1 MTLCKSSA
9 PVSINPW
16 ASRAFTAL
24 VACCPLFAAHAQ
36 GRDSTSVALALPSV
50 VISGSRTEQS
60 RDDAPLSMEV
70 LDAADLADGQINDI
84 RGLAQGLPNV
94 SVKHAPSRFTVTGAG
109 NTTGRDG
116 NAGFNVRGLD
126 GNRVLM
132 LQDGI
137 RLPRSYINGN
147 NAFGR
152 DMVGLDLL
160 KRIELVRGPS
170 SVLFGSDGLA
180 GLVNFISYE
189 PADFLSTSDGQ
200 HMPLG
205 GKLAIHVNSADQSV
219 GLAAMLAGQASPTVQ
234 WLLTGTRLRAG
245 ALSSMGNND
254 AASVDRTTLNPQ
266 DDRGAAWLGKLVFQP
281 DAQQKHIL
289 TLESLEK
296 YTDVALLS
304 SRSKPP
310 LTAGSVVDE
319 HASSAQRRERV
330 SWHGHYTTDLPWADS
345 VQTALSVQNSDAQQN
360 GLTTR
365 NDQGVR
371 MRKTAYSERTWQANL
386 QVNKL
391 LPVAEQWV
399 QKISVGLDYASTA
412 VSNWFDGSDPAPLP
426 NYVPKKYFPDSRDS
440 STALYAQS
448 ELRSA
453 RWSIIPGL
461 RVEQFALDVLSQDGF
476 SPPAPAPAKALS
488 GSNWSPKLGVLFRP
502 TPQWTVYANYA
513 SGFRV
518 PNAAQVNGFVE
529 NPTPST
535 FVTLLANPGLQPE
548 TSNNVEFGVRTRQA
562 WGKLDFA
569 IFASDFQHLIVD
581 KKPLGGSGTASDP
594 LLFQTVN
601 IDNAR
606 IRGFEFKGTFE
617 WGDLADVAMSTPFS
631 YGQARGTDT
640 ATDRPLNSIDPAK
653 LTLGL
658 KLDGLQW
665 NARLDATYVAAKT
678 VGDLESPY
686 LPKPVNP
693 PRIEQLTLPEA
704 TTLDLH
710 LQWRLRKDLRANFA
724 VINLT
729 DRKIWHW
736 SDVQGLAASSAVI
749 DAYTQPGRHL
759 NLSLQAEW

>member
-1 MTLCKSSA
+1 M
-9 PVSINPW
+9 
-16 ASRAFTAL
+16 
-24 VACCPLFAAHAQ
+24 
-36 GRDSTSVALALPSV
+36 
-50 VISGSRTEQS
+50 
-60 RDDAPLSMEV
+60 SMDV
-70 LDAADLADGQINDI
+70 LEAADLNDGQVNDI
-84 RGLAQGLPNV
+84 RGVAQGLPNV

-180 GLVNFISYE
+180 GLVNFISYD
-189 PADFLSTSDGQ
+189 PTDFLTTSAGSDK
-200 HMPLG
+200 PWG
-205 GKLAIHVNSADQSV
+205 GKLTAHTDSSDQSV
-219 GLAAMLAGQASPTVQ
+219 GVAATLAGRASSTVQ
-234 WLLTGTRLRAG
+234 WLLTGTSFHAG
-245 ALSSMGNND
+245 AQAAMGRND
-254 AASVDRTTLNPQ
+254 VANGDRTTPNPQ
-266 DDRGAAWLGKLVFQP
+266 DDRGAALMGKLVLQP
-281 DAQQKHIL
+281 DTQQRHTL
-289 TLESLEK
+289 TLESQRK
-296 YTDVALLS
+296 NSDVVLLS

-310 LTAGSVVDE
+310 LTAASVVDE
-319 HASSAQRRERV
+319 IATSTQRRERV
-330 SWHGHYTTDLPWADS
+330 SWHAHYATDMPWADS
-345 VQTALSVQNSDAQQN
+345 VQTALSVQGSDAQQN
-360 GLTTR
+360 GQTTR
-365 NDQGVR
+365 NDQSVR
-371 MRKTAYSERTWQANL
+371 LRSTAYSERAWQANL
-386 QVNKL
+386 QVNKR
-391 LPVAEQWV
+391 LPVSNQWS
-399 QKISVGLDYASTA
+399 QEISVGLDYISTLT
-412 VSNWFDGSDPAPLP
+412 SNWFDGSDPTPLP
-426 NYVPKKYFPDSRDS
+426 KYVPKKYFPDSRDS
-440 STALYAQS
+440 SNALYAQC
-448 ELRSA
+448 EFRSA

-461 RVEQFALDVLSQDGF
+461 RFEQFALDVLSQDGF
-476 SPPAPAPAKALS
+476 APPAPAPAKALS
-488 GSNWSPKLGVLFRP
+488 GSNLSPKLGALFRV

-535 FVTLLANPGLQPE
+535 FVTLLANPDLQPE
-548 TSNNVEFGVRTRQA
+548 TSRNVEVGVHRRHD
-562 WGKLDFA
+562 WGHFDFA
-569 IFASDFQHLIVD
+569 IFAGDFRHLIVD

-606 IRGFEFKGTFE
+606 IQGLEFKGALK
-617 WGDLADVAMSTPFS
+617 WGNLAGIAMSTPFS
-631 YGQARGTDT
+631 YGQARGTDS

-653 LTLGL
+653 WTLGL

-665 NARLDATYVAAKT
+665 SARVDATYHAAKA

-693 PRIEQLTLPEA
+693 PRIEQFTLPET

-710 LQWRLRKDLRANFA
+710 VQWRLRKDLRANFA
-724 VINLT
+724 VINLS
-729 DRKIWHW
+729 DRKLWHW

-749 DAYTQPGRHL
+749 DAYSQPGRHL
-759 NLSLQAEW
+759 NLSLLAEW

>member
-1 MTLCKSSA
+1 M
-9 PVSINPW
+9 
-16 ASRAFTAL
+16 
-24 VACCPLFAAHAQ
+24 
-36 GRDSTSVALALPSV
+36 
-50 VISGSRTEQS
+50 
-60 RDDAPLSMEV
+60 SMDV
-70 LDAADLADGQINDI
+70 LEAADLSDGQVNDI
-84 RGLAQGLPNV
+84 RGVAQGLPNV

-180 GLVNFISYE
+180 GLVNFISYD
-189 PADFLSTSDGQ
+189 PTDFLTTSAGSGK
-200 HMPLG
+200 PWG
-205 GKLAIHVNSADQSV
+205 GKLTAHTDSSDQSV
-219 GLAAMLAGQASPTVQ
+219 GVAATLAGRASSTVQ
-234 WLLTGTRLRAG
+234 WLLTGTSFHAG
-245 ALSSMGNND
+245 AQAAMGRND
-254 AASVDRTTLNPQ
+254 VANGDRTTPNPQ
-266 DDRGAAWLGKLVFQP
+266 DDRGAALMGKLVLQP
-281 DAQQKHIL
+281 DTQQRHTL
-289 TLESLEK
+289 TLESQRK
-296 YTDVALLS
+296 NSDVVLLS

-310 LTAGSVVDE
+310 LTAASVVDE
-319 HASSAQRRERV
+319 IATSTQRRERV
-330 SWHGHYTTDLPWADS
+330 SWHAHYATDMPWADS
-345 VQTALSVQNSDAQQN
+345 VQTALSVQGSDAQQN
-360 GLTTR
+360 GQTTR
-365 NDQGVR
+365 NDQSVR
-371 MRKTAYSERTWQANL
+371 LRSTAYSERAWQANL
-386 QVNKL
+386 QVNKR
-391 LPVAEQWV
+391 LPVSNQWS
-399 QKISVGLDYASTA
+399 QEISVGLDYISTLT
-412 VSNWFDGSDPAPLP
+412 SNWFDGSDPTPLP
-426 NYVPKKYFPDSRDS
+426 KYVPKKYFPDSRDS
-440 STALYAQS
+440 SNALYAQC
-448 ELRSA
+448 EFRSA

-461 RVEQFALDVLSQDGF
+461 RFEQFALDVLSQDGF
-476 SPPAPAPAKALS
+476 APPAPAPAKALS
-488 GSNWSPKLGVLFRP
+488 GSNLSPKLGALFRV

-535 FVTLLANPGLQPE
+535 FVTLLANPDLQPE
-548 TSNNVEFGVRTRQA
+548 TSRNVEVGVHRRHD
-562 WGKLDFA
+562 WGHFDFA
-569 IFASDFQHLIVD
+569 IFAGDFRHLIVD

-606 IRGFEFKGTFE
+606 IQGLEFKGALK
-617 WGDLADVAMSTPFS
+617 WGNLAGIAMSTPFS
-631 YGQARGTDT
+631 YGQARGTDS

-653 LTLGL
+653 WTLGL

-665 NARLDATYVAAKT
+665 SARVDATYHAAKA

-693 PRIEQLTLPEA
+693 PRIEQFTLPET

-710 LQWRLRKDLRANFA
+710 VQWRLRKDLRANFA
-724 VINLT
+724 VINLS
-729 DRKIWHW
+729 DRKLWHW

-749 DAYTQPGRHL
+749 DAYSQPGRHL
-759 NLSLQAEW
+759 NLSLLAEW

>member
-1 MTLCKSSA
+1 
-9 PVSINPW
+9 
-16 ASRAFTAL
+16 
-24 VACCPLFAAHAQ
+24 
-36 GRDSTSVALALPSV
+36 
-50 VISGSRTEQS
+50 
-60 RDDAPLSMEV
+60 
-70 LDAADLADGQINDI
+70 
-84 RGLAQGLPNV
+84 
-94 SVKHAPSRFTVTGAG
+94 
-109 NTTGRDG
+109 
-116 NAGFNVRGLD
+116 
-126 GNRVLM
+126 
-132 LQDGI
+132 
-137 RLPRSYINGN
+137 
-147 NAFGR
+147 
-152 DMVGLDLL
+152 
-160 KRIELVRGPS
+160 
-170 SVLFGSDGLA
+170 
-180 GLVNFISYE
+180 
-189 PADFLSTSDGQ
+189 
-200 HMPLG
+200 
-205 GKLAIHVNSADQSV
+205 
-219 GLAAMLAGQASPTVQ
+219 
-234 WLLTGTRLRAG
+234 
-245 ALSSMGNND
+245 MGNND
-254 AASVDRTTLNPQ
+254 AASVDRTTPNPQ

-304 SRSKPP
+304 SRGKPP

-371 MRKTAYSERTWQANL
+371 MRNTAYSERTWQANL

>member
-1 MTLCKSSA
+1 
-9 PVSINPW
+9 
-16 ASRAFTAL
+16 
-24 VACCPLFAAHAQ
+24 
-36 GRDSTSVALALPSV
+36 
-50 VISGSRTEQS
+50 
-60 RDDAPLSMEV
+60 
-70 LDAADLADGQINDI
+70 
-84 RGLAQGLPNV
+84 
-94 SVKHAPSRFTVTGAG
+94 
-109 NTTGRDG
+109 
-116 NAGFNVRGLD
+116 
-126 GNRVLM
+126 
-132 LQDGI
+132 
-137 RLPRSYINGN
+137 
-147 NAFGR
+147 
-152 DMVGLDLL
+152 
-160 KRIELVRGPS
+160 
-170 SVLFGSDGLA
+170 
-180 GLVNFISYE
+180 
-189 PADFLSTSDGQ
+189 
-200 HMPLG
+200 
-205 GKLAIHVNSADQSV
+205 
-219 GLAAMLAGQASPTVQ
+219 
-234 WLLTGTRLRAG
+234 
-245 ALSSMGNND
+245 
-254 AASVDRTTLNPQ
+254 
-266 DDRGAAWLGKLVFQP
+266 
-281 DAQQKHIL
+281 
-289 TLESLEK
+289 
-296 YTDVALLS
+296 
-304 SRSKPP
+304 
-310 LTAGSVVDE
+310 
-319 HASSAQRRERV
+319 
-330 SWHGHYTTDLPWADS
+330 
-345 VQTALSVQNSDAQQN
+345 
-360 GLTTR
+360 
-365 NDQGVR
+365 
-371 MRKTAYSERTWQANL
+371 
-386 QVNKL
+386 
-391 LPVAEQWV
+391 
-399 QKISVGLDYASTA
+399 
-412 VSNWFDGSDPAPLP
+412 
-426 NYVPKKYFPDSRDS
+426 
-440 STALYAQS
+440 LYAQS